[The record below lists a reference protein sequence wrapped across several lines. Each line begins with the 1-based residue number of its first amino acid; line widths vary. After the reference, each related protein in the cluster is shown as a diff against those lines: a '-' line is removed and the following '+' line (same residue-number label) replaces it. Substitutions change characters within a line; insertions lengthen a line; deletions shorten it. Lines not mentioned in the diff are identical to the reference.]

1 MKYSSSTYLRDVS
14 EYKLYLYKNDNEV
27 IIIKKIVKIVNPFSL
42 VEFGEEIK
50 LIDNDYYIVEI
61 VNLNDYYIC
70 RLFLDSSLNIIEEY
84 YTVTKN
90 NDIKDNIPVYE
101 DLGLSYVKVNGK
113 DKVYHGEK
121 LINDDGYLKHSLEK
135 IMKLNLDMKNLILK
149 IKKVVNFDENSD

>member
-1 MKYSSSTYLRDVS
+1 MKYSSSTYLRDVN
-14 EYKLYLYKNDNEV
+14 EYRLYLYKNDNEA
-27 IIIKKIVKIVNPFSL
+27 IIIKKILKIVNPFSL

-61 VNLNDYYIC
+61 VNLNDNYIC

-90 NDIKDNIPVYE
+90 NNIIDGIPVYE

-113 DKVYHGEK
+113 DNVYHGEK
-121 LINDDGYLKHSLEK
+121 LINDDGYLKSGLEK
-135 IMKLNLDMKNLILK
+135 IMKLNLNMKDLILK
-149 IKKVVNFDENSD
+149 IKKVVKFNENSN

>member
-14 EYKLYLYKNDNEV
+14 EYRLYLYKNDNEV

-101 DLGLSYVKVNGK
+101 DLGLSYVKINGK